1 MPFCRSDDSLAVVNY
16 GPPIDLGLC
25 FQNGVL
31 LPVMSLLMSVALL
44 NRVRFLSTRPKLPAD
59 MLTPHKLL
67 VLLKLIIATGNLAL
81 TVVAI
86 VQLAGSDSTT
96 SSSDLFGLIVELL
109 PLLIAPIQHWLE
121 YNKSRRPST
130 SLSTYYLLQ
139 TLFKA
144 TNYRT
149 LLRFNS
155 PVATLILA
163 QAIVSGVLFLAEGF
177 SVKLRDTR
185 PGHEI
190 PEGKIESPEYT
201 ASYLSKI
208 TFTWVVEILIRARR
222 NLLEYEDL
230 WYLPRY
236 LRASPNCQVLESN
249 WQPIAAA
256 YRVQHGDNPPEDAP
270 APSFLTAI
278 AKTVGPR
285 IIVLWTLRLVLSL
298 LQFLTPSF
306 VSYFVAYLKSQELP
320 SPYPT
325 SDGVAVAIAFLIS
338 LIYRKGLRVAT
349 FLKETDIGQIVTLMS
364 VDAQNIS
371 NAMFTVADLVAA
383 PVSLVLALVLL
394 YNQVG
399 WSMLMS
405 LATIFLSFPLL
416 GAFAKAMMRFRT
428 LALAQTDGRVKVTT
442 EALASIKTLKLYG
455 WTWFI
460 RDRIVKF
467 RELELHYFQKLAY
480 VLSFQIGISFM
491 LPAIST
497 FAVFAVY
504 ALTSPANSLN
514 ESRVFVTLSIMRMLE
529 NPIQTI
535 VWGWNPV
542 VEAFASSKRL
552 GKFLVSADL
561 DSYVE
566 RLPIDNKDDSTP
578 AVHIKD
584 AAFTFTGDTTVLTID
599 DLAIKPGTLTAIV
612 GKVGSGKSAL
622 VASMLGEIQKER
634 GSVSLRG
641 RVAFATQQPWIQ
653 NATLR
658 ENILFGLDYDEA
670 VYDRVIAACAM
681 RKDVATLTKGHDTLI
696 GEKGISLSGGQKA
709 RVAAARVL
717 YAAQMNAVDLVLM
730 DDIFS
735 ALDSHVDRHMWN
747 ALFNPTSGLLRGKTV
762 VLVTHG
768 IHHLD
773 EVDDIL
779 LVRDA
784 TIAER
789 GTYESLLAIEGGH
802 VRLMV
807 EEYQAKRKEEDDD
820 ESASASEEEGS
831 SHGTLTDAAL
841 TKSTEIATDSAPTH
855 AAEAPKESKIVVD
868 DAAED
873 TSDEKKKLV
882 AATNLDDDDNKE
894 TKSAGS
900 VNWRVYALYCKYCG
914 YSLMA
919 LNFLI
924 TAVGTAIGI
933 YTTVWLAQWAA
944 ASARGEGG
952 LGYYLGI
959 YAGFTFG
966 NGALNVGGIVFGF
979 AIVAIRG
986 ARNTMAGMLDNILR
1000 VPMSFFD
1007 TTPSGRILNRFT
1019 ADIKQV
1025 DTMIPQLLFQF
1036 QFMVCQTFGILI
1048 TIFLAVPWFFVI
1060 LLPICVV
1067 FGFIQYIYLNAS
1079 REIQRIYMVLNS
1091 PVYQHFSE
1099 TLSGL
1104 PTVRA
1109 YQHEKRF
1116 LKQAEERFD
1125 ASSTGF
1131 YNMITVNRWLF
1142 VSLNLLGTIIM
1153 VGVMFTA
1160 VLTTTTG
1167 VGMSGVALTYSFDI
1181 TFLLSAIIRVYGQ
1194 IENAVV
1200 SVERIAEYSKIPT
1213 EAAEKTNFDLPP
1225 AWPSKGEIEFQDYQ
1239 TTYREGLPPVLKGI
1253 DLKIK
1258 AGAKVGVVGRTGA
1271 GKSSMTLALFRIIEA
1286 IAGKIVVDGVD
1297 VSTIGLQDLR
1307 SRLTIL
1313 PQDPVIFNASIR
1325 DNLDPTGSHDDA
1337 ALWSAL
1343 EGAHLAEFVRGL
1355 EGGLEH
1361 ELTGGS
1367 LSVGQQQLVCLS
1379 RAILRKTKI
1388 LVLDEATSS
1397 IDHAT
1402 DDIVQE
1408 TIRREFADCTIV
1420 TIAHRI
1426 GTILDYDYTLVLDQG
1441 KVVEF
1446 DTPQVLLTRP
1456 ESAFYALAKE
1466 SKLV

>member
-1 MPFCRSDDSLAVVNY
+1 M
-16 GPPIDLGLC
+16 
-25 FQNGVL
+25 
-31 LPVMSLLMSVALL
+31 
-44 NRVRFLSTRPKLPAD
+44 
-59 MLTPHKLL
+59 
-67 VLLKLIIATGNLAL
+67 
-81 TVVAI
+81 
-86 VQLAGSDSTT
+86 
-96 SSSDLFGLIVELL
+96 
-109 PLLIAPIQHWLE
+109 
-121 YNKSRRPST
+121 
-130 SLSTYYLLQ
+130 
-139 TLFKA
+139 
-144 TNYRT
+144 
-149 LLRFNS
+149 
-155 PVATLILA
+155 
-163 QAIVSGVLFLAEGF
+163 
-177 SVKLRDTR
+177 
-185 PGHEI
+185 
-190 PEGKIESPEYT
+190 
-201 ASYLSKI
+201 
-208 TFTWVVEILIRARR
+208 TFTWAIEILIRARR
-222 NLLEYEDL
+222 KTLEYEDL
-230 WYLPRY
+230 WLLPRY
-236 LRASPNCQVLESN
+236 LRSSPNCEMLESN
-249 WQPIAAA
+249 WRPIADA
-256 YRVQHGDNPPEDAP
+256 YRQAHGDNPPEDAP

-285 IIVLWTLRLVLSL
+285 IIVLWSLRLVFGL

-306 VSYFVAYLKSQELP
+306 VSYLVSYLKSREESLI
-320 SPYPT
+320 PYPT
-325 SDGVAVAIAFLIS
+325 SDGVAVSIAFLLVSVASSLILGFMYHLIFMCQIMLKTSIQS
-338 LIYRKGLRVAT
+338 LIYRKGLRVASFRKDT
-349 FLKETDIGQIVTLMS
+349 NIGQIVTLMS
-364 VDAQNIS
+364 VDAQNIAS
-371 NAMFTVADLVAA
+371 SMFTVIELVAA
-383 PVSLVLALVLL
+383 PISLVLALVLL
-394 YNQVG
+394 YGQIG

-405 LATIFLSFPLL
+405 VATIILSFPLL
-416 GAFAKAMMRFRT
+416 GVCAGAMSRFRT
-428 LALAQTDGRVKVTT
+428 LVLTQTDGRIKATT
-442 EALASIKTLKLYG
+442 EALTSIKTLKLYG

-467 RELELHYFQKLAY
+467 RELELHYLKKLAY
-480 VLSFQIGISFM
+480 MQSFQIGISFI

-504 ALTSPANSLN
+504 ALTSPANSLT

-529 NPIQTI
+529 DPIQTI
-535 VWGWNPV
+535 VWGWNPL
-542 VEAFASSKRL
+542 VEAYASAKRL
-552 GKFLVSADL
+552 GKFFISADL

-566 RLPIDNKDDSTP
+566 RLPLDAKDEAAP
-578 AVHIKD
+578 VVHIKD
-584 AAFTFTGDTTVLTID
+584 AAFTFTGDTTVLTVD
-599 DLAIKPGTLTAIV
+599 ELSIKAGTLTAIV
-612 GKVGSGKSAL
+612 GKVGAGKSAL
-622 VASMLGEIQKER
+622 VASMLGEIKKER
-634 GSVSLRG
+634 GRVSVRG

-658 ENILFGLDYDEA
+658 ENVLFGLAFDQA

-681 RKDVATLTKGHDTLI
+681 RKDVATLPKGHDTLI

-717 YAAQMNAVDLVLM
+717 YAAEMNNVDLVLM

-773 EVDDIL
+773 EVDDIV
-779 LVRDA
+779 LVRDGN
-784 TIAER
+784 ISEH
-789 GTYESLLAIEGGH
+789 GTYASLLALEGGH
-802 VRLMV
+802 VRFMV

-820 ESASASEEEGS
+820 ESAASEEEGS
-831 SHGTLTDAAL
+831 SLGTLANAEPTNSA
-841 TKSTEIATDSAPTH
+841 EIAADTTTLH
-855 AAEAPKESKIVVD
+855 AFDTPHESKILVD
-868 DAAED
+868 DAED
-873 TSDEKKKLV
+873 GCDEKKKLV
-882 AATNLDDDDNKE
+882 AASEKNDDGKE
-894 TKSAGS
+894 TKNAGS

-914 YSLMA
+914 YALMA
-919 LNFLI
+919 LNFGI
-924 TAVGTAIGI
+924 TAIGVAIGI
-933 YTTVWLAQWAA
+933 YTTVWLAQWAT

-952 LGYYLGI
+952 LAFYLGI
-959 YAGFTFG
+959 YSGLTFV
-966 NGALNVGGIVFGF
+966 NSVLNVGGIIFGF

-986 ARNTMAGMLDNILR
+986 ARKTMAGMLDNILR

-1007 TTPSGRILNRFT
+1007 TTPSGRIINRFS
-1019 ADIKQV
+1019 ADLKSV
-1025 DTMIPQLLFQF
+1025 DSSIPQLLFHF
-1036 QFMVCQTFGILI
+1036 QFTVFQTFGILI

-1060 LLPICVV
+1060 LLPICVL
-1067 FGFIQYIYLNAS
+1067 FGLIQHIYLNAS

-1091 PVYQHFSE
+1091 PVFQHFSE

-1116 LKQAEERFD
+1116 LKQAEDLFD

-1142 VSLNLLGTIIM
+1142 VWLNLLGTMIM
-1153 VGVMFTA
+1153 VGVMFAA
-1160 VLTTTTG
+1160 VLSTTTG
-1167 VGMSGVALTYSFDI
+1167 VGMSGVALTYSFEI
-1181 TFLLSAIIRVYGQ
+1181 TFLLSSIVRLYGQ

-1213 EAAEKTNFDLPP
+1213 EAAEKTFDLPP
-1225 AWPSKGEIEFQDYQ
+1225 AWPAQGEIEFQGYQ

-1258 AGAKVGVVGRTGA
+1258 AGSKVGVVGRTGA
-1271 GKSSMTLALFRIIEA
+1271 GKSSMMLALFRIIEA

-1297 VSTIGLQDLR
+1297 VSTVGLQDLR

-1343 EGAHLAEFVRGL
+1343 EGAHLAEFVRSL

-1408 TIRREFADCTIV
+1408 TIRREFSDCTIV